1 MLLKTSLGSAYVHNI
16 DLIDK
21 SKEIILF
28 IPGAGMDHRVADLLH
43 PDPKIF
49 NQLSQK
55 NSPYEGLT
63 WGSLSDTDL
72 GEALGTGDWNPT
84 LARSTWRK
92 FLKGCGVKNSDICTP
107 EMISAVKERIWRL
120 YGPAALPDID
130 YDLEAGWQPP
140 QWKVY
145 GGDE

>member
-49 NQLSQK
+49 KKTSRRQIAFYS
-55 NSPYEGLT
+55 
-63 WGSLSDTDL
+63 
-72 GEALGTGDWNPT
+72 
-84 LARSTWRK
+84 
-92 FLKGCGVKNSDICTP
+92 I
-107 EMISAVKERIWRL
+107 IL
-120 YGPAALPDID
+120 YIINRNLFRVNFT
-130 YDLEAGWQPP
+130 YLH
-140 QWKVY
+140 
-145 GGDE
+145 

>member
-49 NQLSQK
+49 SEVL
-55 NSPYEGLT
+55 
-63 WGSLSDTDL
+63 
-72 GEALGTGDWNPT
+72 
-84 LARSTWRK
+84 
-92 FLKGCGVKNSDICTP
+92 
-107 EMISAVKERIWRL
+107 
-120 YGPAALPDID
+120 
-130 YDLEAGWQPP
+130 
-140 QWKVY
+140 
-145 GGDE
+145 

>member
-49 NQLSQK
+49 NNCLLYT
-55 NSPYEGLT
+55 SP
-63 WGSLSDTDL
+63 SPRDS
-72 GEALGTGDWNPT
+72 
-84 LARSTWRK
+84 
-92 FLKGCGVKNSDICTP
+92 
-107 EMISAVKERIWRL
+107 
-120 YGPAALPDID
+120 
-130 YDLEAGWQPP
+130 
-140 QWKVY
+140 
-145 GGDE
+145 